1 MPCARFCMVARRGG
15 AARSRGPGRAGWM
28 RSASDRSK
36 VVVEKAERVQGELD
50 RIRAERDIKLT
61 ET

>member
-1 MPCARFCMVARRGG
+1 
-15 AARSRGPGRAGWM
+15 M